1 MSTSIVDRGCLR
13 LERRRRDWATLSRPI
28 KILQCHASR
37 VEAGELRRRG
47 VIFGKGDWHDRII
60 EDVTCCN
67 VCIQILKML
76 VVGVKRCARETR
88 RMRRVFVFV
97 LTLMNVARSGGQSQG
112 TLMG

>member
-1 MSTSIVDRGCLR
+1 MSTSVVDRSCLR

-88 RMRRVFVFV
+88 RVRRVFVFV

>member
-28 KILQCHASR
+28 KILQRHARR
-37 VEAGELRRRG
+37 VEACELRRRG
-47 VIFGKGDWHDRII
+47 VIFGEGDGHDRVI
-60 EDVTCCN
+60 EDVTCCDI
-67 VCIQILKML
+67 CIQILEML
-76 VVGVKRCARETR
+76 AVGVRRRARETR
-88 RMRRVFVFV
+88 RMRRVLVFV